1 VVTSKPANGATQNK
15 SIYNLP
21 AAAAAN
27 FILRTDWREFILSSP
42 EAEDMA
48 TQGCDQSADPGPE

>member
-1 VVTSKPANGATQNK
+1 MDMLRRSLKLLNLSEANCCK
-15 SIYNLP
+15 
-21 AAAAAN
+21 
-27 FILRTDWREFILSSP
+27 FISRTDWREFILTSP